1 MEKLRK
7 LLKGHKYICF
17 LDFEGTQFSH
27 EMIAFGAVF
36 VTLDKNGLIA
46 KEKKPIRKYVKCKN
60 KIGKFVSNLTG
71 ITEKDL
77 EKYGVDFATAIKEIK
92 KYCGLNFKK
101 TSFMTF
107 GNHDIRILN
116 QSSSYNLNS
125 PKELVDIIRKNY
137 IDFQSI
143 ISEFIKYNNG
153 NPLSLTHYLE
163 LFGIEFDGKA
173 HDPMY
178 DAVNLAKLYS
188 VFLKE
193 KDIVLEQYCK
203 VLNRSNIG
211 PEPVNK
217 AIKKLLNG
225 ESVSPEE
232 FKQFIKEYID

>member
-77 EKYGVDFATAIKEIK
+77 EKYGVDFATASKEIK

-143 ISEFIKYNNG
+143 ISEFIKDNNG

-163 LFGIEFDGKA
+163 LFNIQFDGQA
-173 HDPMY
+173 HDPLY
-178 DAVNLAKLYS
+178 DALNLGKLYNA
-188 VFLKE
+188 FLKE
-193 KDIVLEQYCK
+193 KDIVLAEYLK
-203 VLNRSNIG
+203 VLGRANFG
-211 PEPVNK
+211 PQPVCK
-217 AIKKLLNG
+217 AIHKLVNG
-225 ESVSPEE
+225 EAITSEE
-232 FKQFIKEYID
+232 FIEYLKDYIK